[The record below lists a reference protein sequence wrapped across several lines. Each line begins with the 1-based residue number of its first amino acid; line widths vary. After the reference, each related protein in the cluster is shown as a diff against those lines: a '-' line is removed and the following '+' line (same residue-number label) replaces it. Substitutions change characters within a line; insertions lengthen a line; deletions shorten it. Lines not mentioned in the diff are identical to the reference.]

1 MEDRLKRSGLLVMLL
16 GSSGRGLD
24 ERRAVAHVL
33 RSRGIVALVPED
45 DFSPEI
51 GPSVIEE
58 DILERSDVD
67 LVFLSIESW
76 GAATEFG
83 QFSSN
88 PKIAP
93 KRRVLVRPEY
103 HPVHS
108 PRGSYLT
115 DLYLTHLVR
124 SGHVSTP
131 WMEDVRRPCL
141 RPRPS
146 SPCSSN
152 GIVRSKPFDRRALR

>member
-1 MEDRLKRSGLLVMLL
+1 MTEGNAVRRVQAIRKETEDRLKRSGLVVMLM

-33 RSRGIVALVPED
+33 TSRGIVALVPED

-58 DILERSDVD
+58 DVLERSDVD

-88 PKIAP
+88 PES
-93 KRRVLVRPEY
+93 RRNSGSWSDRSTTRSTA
-103 HPVHS
+103 HPGATS
-108 PRGSYLT
+108 PI
-115 DLYLTHLVR
+115 
-124 SGHVSTP
+124 ST
-131 WMEDVRRPCL
+131 
-141 RPRPS
+141 
-146 SPCSSN
+146 
-152 GIVRSKPFDRRALR
+152 